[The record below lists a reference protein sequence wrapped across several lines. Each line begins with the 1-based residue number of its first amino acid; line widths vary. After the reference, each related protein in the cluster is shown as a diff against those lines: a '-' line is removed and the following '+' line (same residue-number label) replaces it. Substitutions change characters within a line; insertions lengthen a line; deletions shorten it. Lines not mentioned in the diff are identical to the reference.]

1 MAAAA
6 ASKVTA
12 APDSRSVVSCIASS
26 VLSGSMVA
34 AGGPRAGEKN
44 HMAAPSEPTHP
55 AALRSRLFVL
65 AASGLVPL
73 VIMVA
78 LALGYVLRERQA
90 TAQQSALALSRALA
104 IAIDAELRSTAAV
117 LRAVSENDEL
127 KGGRFEAFYHAAVR
141 VAAQQH
147 WRAIV
152 LNQPDGQAVFRT
164 SLPYGRAEPRP
175 IDPESVAQALVLQ
188 RPVVGVVAEGR
199 LGTGFAVR
207 VPITAGPRGSPYI
220 LSAILT
226 TDQILDLL
234 KRQSVP
240 PEWVVGVYDQS
251 GRLVAR
257 TRHNGTGRPS
267 PTLQQLLDQHRP
279 EGMGV
284 TYTVEGVRSHTG
296 YTRLGDAGWVVAVAI
311 PDAEATQAAIG
322 PIVAVLLGLA
332 ASLGLSA
339 YLGWFFARR
348 VTEPIVVLK
357 DAAAALGRGE
367 PVHPPHLEIAELDD
381 VGTALAQASQQRE
394 QFMQELQQGQLER
407 DALLGQVT
415 EALQSAQEAG
425 RIKDEFLAVL
435 GHELRNPLAPISMA
449 VQLMSLKGDGAAAAE
464 RRIIERQLAHM
475 TRLVDDLLDLS
486 RITGKRLTMRLAPV
500 RIVEILQQAADSI
513 GPVLGGRSLRTEFG
527 PGTPEAWVSGDEA
540 RLAQVFGNLLGNA
553 VKFTPA
559 DGEIVLAAVLHGE
572 WVDVDISDNGIGMSA
587 HVVEHA
593 FEPFFQERQGGDRS
607 RGGLGLGLAI
617 VKSLVE
623 MHGGSVAAESGGHGS
638 GSRFHVR
645 LPLTA
650 APQAR
655 EAAAAPAQARGSGK
669 VLVVDDNR
677 DAADTTAALLE
688 ITGYEVRTA
697 YDPSSALAT
706 LDGFVPD
713 VALLDIGLPGMSGYE
728 LARHV
733 RAHPNGAACR
743 LIALTG
749 YGQADDIEL
758 AKRNGFD
765 LHLTKPVQADVLV
778 ERVRALMKRGD
789 A

>member
-1 MAAAA
+1 LAAAF
-6 ASKVTA
+6 
-12 APDSRSVVSCIASS
+12 
-26 VLSGSMVA
+26 
-34 AGGPRAGEKN
+34 RADGKEV
-44 HMAAPSEPTHP
+44 MAAPLEITRPAPVRGHGPP
-55 AALRSRLFVL
+55 AALKSRLFVL

-78 LALGYVLRERQA
+78 LALGYVLRERQE

-127 KGGRFEAFYHAAVR
+127 KAGRFEAFYHAAVR

-147 WRAIV
+147 WRSIV
-152 LNQPDGQAVFRT
+152 LNEPDGHAVFRT
-164 SLPYGRAEPRP
+164 TLPYGRAEPQP
-175 IDPESVAQALVLQ
+175 LDPESVAQALVLQ

-207 VPITAGPRGSPYI
+207 VPISAGLRGSPYI
-220 LSAILT
+220 LSAILS

-240 PEWVVGVYDQS
+240 QEWVVGVFDQS
-251 GRLVAR
+251 GNVVAR
-257 TRHNGTGRPS
+257 TRENRTGRPS
-267 PTLQQLLDQHRP
+267 ASLQQLLDQHRG

-284 TYTVEGVRSHTG
+284 TYTVEGVRSHSG
-296 YTRLGDAGWVVAVAI
+296 YTRLADSGWVVAVAI
-311 PDAEATQAAIG
+311 PDAEATQAAVG
-322 PIVAVLLGLA
+322 PILAVLLGLA
-332 ASLGLSA
+332 LSLGLSA
-339 YLGWFFARR
+339 YLGWFFARK

-367 PVHPPHLEIAELDD
+367 AVQPPHLQIAELDG

-394 QFMQELQQGQLER
+394 QFMRELRHGQLER

-415 EALQSAQEAG
+415 QALQAAQEAG

-435 GHELRNPLAPISMA
+435 GHELRNPLAPIAMA
-449 VQLMSLKGDGAAAAE
+449 VQLMALKGDGSSLAE

-486 RITGKRLTMRLAPV
+486 RITGKRLAMRLAPV
-500 RIVEILQQAADSI
+500 RIVEVLQHAADSI

-540 RLAQVFGNLLGNA
+540 RLGQVFGNLLGNA
-553 VKFTPA
+553 VKFTPE
-559 DGEIVLAAVLHGE
+559 DGEIVLAASLDGD
-572 WVDVDISDNGIGMSA
+572 WVDIEVRDTGIGMSP

-617 VKSLVE
+617 VRSLVE
-623 MHGGSVAAESGGHGS
+623 MHGGGVRAESGGHAL

-650 APQAR
+650 PPPAP
-655 EAAAAPAQARGSGK
+655 EVAAAPAHATGTGK

-697 YDPSSALAT
+697 YDPPSALAT
-706 LDGFVPD
+706 LDAFAPD

-733 RAHPNGAACR
+733 RAHPNGTACR

-749 YGQADDIEL
+749 YGRADDIEV
-758 AKRNGFD
+758 AKQHGFD
-765 LHLTKPVQADVLV
+765 VHLTKPVQADVLM
-778 ERVRALMKRGD
+778 ERVRDLIRPEQG
-789 A
+789 

>member
-1 MAAAA
+1 MPLP
-6 ASKVTA
+6 
-12 APDSRSVVSCIASS
+12 API
-26 VLSGSMVA
+26 
-34 AGGPRAGEKN
+34 RAGEKD
-44 HMAAPSEPTHP
+44 HMAAPSESTVPAPARASGRP
-55 AALRSRLFVL
+55 AALKSRLFVL

-73 VIMVA
+73 VLMVA

-127 KGGRFEAFYHAAVR
+127 KAGRFEASYHAAVR
-141 VAAQQH
+141 VAAQQR
-147 WRAIV
+147 WRSIV
-152 LNQPDGQAVFRT
+152 LSEPDGRAVFRT
-164 SLPYGRAEPRP
+164 SLPYGRAEPQP
-175 IDPESVAQALVLQ
+175 IDPESIAQALVLQ
-188 RPVVGVVAEGR
+188 RPVVGVVAQGR
-199 LGTGFAVR
+199 GGPAFAVR
-207 VPITAGPRGSPYI
+207 VPITVGSRGVPYV
-220 LSAILT
+220 LSAVIT

-240 PEWVVGVYDQS
+240 PEWVVAVFDQT

-257 TRHNGTGRPS
+257 SRAAGRDRPS
-267 PTLQQLLDQHRP
+267 PSLQQLLDQHRP

-284 TYTVEGVRSHTG
+284 TYTLEGVRSHTG
-296 YTRLGDAGWVVAVAI
+296 YSRLGDTGWVVAVAI
-311 PDAEATQAAIG
+311 PDAEATEAAVG
-322 PIVAVLLGLA
+322 PILAVLVGLL

-348 VTEPIVVLK
+348 VTEPIAVLK
-357 DAAAALGRGE
+357 AAAAALGRGE

-394 QFMQELQQGQLER
+394 RFMQELRQGQLER
-407 DALLGQVT
+407 DALLRQVT

-435 GHELRNPLAPISMA
+435 GHELRNPLAPIAMA
-449 VQLMSLKGDGAAAAE
+449 LQLMSLKGDGAAAAE

-500 RIVEILQQAADSI
+500 RVVEVLQHAADSI
-513 GPVLGGRSLRTEFG
+513 APVLGGRTLRTEFG
-527 PGTPEAWVSGDEA
+527 PGTAHAWVCGDEA

-553 VKFTPA
+553 VKFTA
-559 DGEIVLAAVLHGE
+559 DDGEIVPGAALDGD
-572 WVDVDISDNGIGMSA
+572 WVDIEVRDNGLGMSA

-623 MHGGSVAAESGGHGS
+623 MHGGSVSAESGGRFA

-645 LPLTA
+645 LPLAA
-650 APQAR
+650 APHAR
-655 EAAAAPAQARGSGK
+655 EAAVAPARAGGTGK

-677 DAADTTAALLE
+677 DAADTAAALLE

-697 YDPSSALAT
+697 YDPASALAA
-706 LDGFVPD
+706 LDDFVPD
-713 VALLDIGLPGMSGYE
+713 VAVLDIGLPGMSGYE
-728 LARHV
+728 LAQRL
-733 RAHPNGAACR
+733 RAHPNGVACR

-749 YGQADDIEL
+749 YGQADDVEL
-758 AKRNGFD
+758 AKRHGFD
-765 LHLTKPVQADVLV
+765 VHLTKPAQPDVLI
-778 ERVRALMKRGD
+778 ERVGALMRRD
-789 A
+789 EA